1 MSLLLEVIAFDIG
14 SCQLIERAGGGRIE
28 LCANPAEGGTTVSYG
43 MIKAAREAVN
53 IPVFP
58 IIRPR
63 GGDFLYSNAE
73 FDIMVQDVKHCKE
86 IGMDGVVFGFLDAA
100 GNVDKEKTSRLAAIA
115 YPMEVT
121 FHRAFD
127 HSREPMEA
135 LEDIIACGCNR
146 ILSSGT
152 ADVASNGLALLK
164 KMVAAAADRIIILP
178 GSGIRANNIAA
189 IARETG
195 LQEFHTSARK
205 QLIPAGSFNNK
216 NIPAASGRWTVDEA
230 EVKAAVSILRTI
242 S

>member
-1 MSLLLEVIAFDIG
+1 MSLLLEVIAFDID
-14 SCQLIERAGGGRIE
+14 SCQVIERAGGGRIE

-43 MIKAAREAVN
+43 MMKAARKAVD

-73 FDIMVQDVKHCKE
+73 YDIIVQDVKSCKE

-100 GNVDKEKTSRLAAIA
+100 GNIDKERTSRLVELA

-127 HSREPMEA
+127 HSREPMQA
-135 LEDIIACGCNR
+135 LEDIIVCGCNR

-152 ADVASNGLALLK
+152 ADVAGNGLVMLK
-164 KMVAAAADRIIILP
+164 KMVEAAADRIIILP

-205 QLIPAGSFNNK
+205 QLIPARSFNNK
-216 NIPAASGRWTVDEA
+216 NIPDSFGRWTVDEA
-230 EVKAAVSILRTI
+230 GLSATLKILRNI
-242 S
+242 D